1 MFKYIYPLYPSYY
14 IILYIKNKEN
24 YKSLQT
30 IFCLFVVKNKVRC
43 YNILCGD
50 DTMEIEVK
58 LSPVP
63 QCIAEEILSR
73 DELFICGRT
82 VYIMEAD
89 YFDTPD
95 GALKKAGLSLRL
107 RRENERSVCCLKYR
121 VSELARFEAE
131 ENAPDIQS
139 GVVAL
144 CARPDLPES
153 AKAVLKNAALT
164 PIYSSSFERSCR
176 LMIEGA
182 SLVELSFDYGVLKQ
196 ENRLLFISE
205 IELELKEGNE
215 GDLLALTERLCN
227 EYSLRPC
234 KETKAQR
241 AAALT
246 EEAFAK
252 MLPVPGGALGV
263 NDMFSGLF
271 FAKTDGENLTFYRKV

>member
-1 MFKYIYPLYPSYY
+1 MFKYIYPLYPLYY

-30 IFCLFVVKNKVRC
+30 KYCLFVAKNKAKC
-43 YNILCGD
+43 YNILCGGD
-50 DTMEIEVK
+50 AMEIEVK

-63 QCIAEEILSR
+63 QCIAEEILGR
-73 DELFICGRT
+73 DELFICETT
-82 VYIMEAD
+82 VYTMEAD

-95 GALKKAGLSLRL
+95 GKLKKEGLSLRL

-131 ENAPDIQS
+131 ENATDIQS
-139 GVVAL
+139 GVTAL
-144 CARPDLPES
+144 CARDDLPES
-153 AKAVLKNAALT
+153 AKDVLRSAELV
-164 PIYSSSFERSCR
+164 PIYSSSFERKCR
-176 LMIEGA
+176 LMVEGL
-182 SLVELSFDYGVLKQ
+182 SLIELSFDYGVLKQ

-205 IELELKEGNE
+205 IELELKEGNDY
-215 GDLLALTERLCN
+215 DLLELTERLCN
-227 EYSLRPC
+227 EYSIRPC
-234 KETKAQR
+234 KDTKAQR

-252 MLPVPGGALGV
+252 MLPVPGDALGV

-271 FAKTDGENLTFYRKV
+271 FAKTDGDKLTFYRKV